1 MFDTIR
7 DHKKYLMG
15 FLLIL
20 IIPSFVLVGVQGFKD
35 RDRGGAVVA
44 VVNGQDISQRDW
56 DQAHQTESRR
66 LQERMP
72 NLDTKLLDTPEARYS
87 TLEQLVQQRVLAV
100 ATEKARLYTSDQRL
114 ARELQQNQVI
124 ASLRRPDGSLD
135 MEAYRQLLGRQGMS
149 PEMFEAKVRTDLSQR
164 QLLQGIE
171 ASGFAT
177 PSLAAPSLNAFFE
190 QREIRFSLFAAP
202 AFAAQVQLSP
212 QDLEAF
218 YTRNAALFQSPEQAD
233 VEYIVLDAPSLEH
246 SVNLPE
252 ADVRAYY
259 EQNAARLSGAE
270 ERRASHILLTVA
282 ANASAAEKAATR
294 EKAAALLAQVKA
306 APQTFAQVAKTQSQ
320 DPGSAAKGGDLDFFA
335 RGAMVKPF
343 EDAVFS
349 LQKGGISELVET
361 EFGFHIIQLTDIK
374 TPPQRSFEAMR
385 PEIEA
390 TLKKQQAQKLFA
402 ESAEAFSNL
411 VYEQSDSFSA
421 AAERFKLKPQIRKG
435 LTRKPAA
442 DAGVLGNERL
452 LNALFTPESVEKKR
466 NTEAVET
473 ASGQLVSA
481 RIVQHTPARTQP
493 LTEVTDTVRQ
503 RLTAERAAEL
513 ARRQGSEQLQAWK
526 GGAEATGLSP
536 AQVVSRDKPGSLNP
550 KVLKAALS
558 ADPKALPAWVGVDLG
573 DQGYAVV
580 KVDKVMPPQ
589 AREASTQAQEVQ
601 QYGQWW
607 AAAESQA
614 YNEVLKERLKVR
626 IKVPAPAA
634 APKQP

>member
-20 IIPSFVLVGVQGFKD
+20 IIPSFVLVGVQGFTD
-35 RDRGGAVVA
+35 PDRGGAVVA
-44 VVNGQDISQRDW
+44 VVNGQDITQRDW

-72 NLDTKLLDTPEARYS
+72 SLDAKLLDTPEARYN
-87 TLEQLVQQRVLAV
+87 TLEQLVQQRVLA
-100 ATEKARLYTSDQRL
+100 AAAEKARLYTSDQRL

-149 PEMFEAKVRTDLSQR
+149 PEMFEAQVRTDLSQR
-164 QLLQGIE
+164 QLLQGVE

-190 QREIRFSLFAAP
+190 QREIRWALFAAP

-212 QDLEAF
+212 QDMEAY
-218 YTRNAALFQSPEQAD
+218 YTRNAAQFQSPEQAD
-233 VEYIVLDAPSLEH
+233 VEYLVLDAAALEH

-270 ERRASHILLTVA
+270 ERRASHILLTVP

-320 DPGSAAKGGDLDFFA
+320 DPGSAANGGDLDFFA

-343 EDAVFS
+343 EEAVFS

-421 AAERFKLKPQIRKG
+421 AAERFKLKPQTRKG
-435 LTRKPAA
+435 LTRKAAA

-452 LNALFTPESVEKKR
+452 LNALFAPESVEKKR
-466 NTEAVET
+466 NTEAIET

-493 LTEVTDTVRQ
+493 LAEVTDTVRQ

-513 ARRQGSEQLQAWK
+513 ARRQGGEQLQAWK

-536 AQVVSRDKPGSLNP
+536 AQVVSRDKPGSLSP

-589 AREASTQAQEVQ
+589 AREASIQAQEVQ

-614 YNEVLKERLKVR
+614 YNDVLKERLKVR

-634 APKQP
+634 PKQP

>member
-20 IIPSFVLVGVQGFKD
+20 IIPSFVLVGVQGFTD
-35 RDRGGAVVA
+35 PDRGGAVVA
-44 VVNGQDISQRDW
+44 VVNGQDITQRDW

-72 NLDTKLLDTPEARYS
+72 SLDAKLLDTPEARYN
-87 TLEQLVQQRVLAV
+87 TLEQLVQQRVLA
-100 ATEKARLYTSDQRL
+100 AAAEKARLYTSDQRL

-149 PEMFEAKVRTDLSQR
+149 PEMFEAQVRTDLSQR
-164 QLLQGIE
+164 QLLQGVE

-190 QREIRFSLFAAP
+190 QREIRWALFAAP

-212 QDLEAF
+212 QDMEAY
-218 YTRNAALFQSPEQAD
+218 YTRNAAQFQSPEQAD
-233 VEYIVLDAPSLEH
+233 VEYLVLDAAALEH

-270 ERRASHILLTVA
+270 ERRASHILLTVP

-320 DPGSAAKGGDLDFFA
+320 DPGSAANGGDLDFFA

-343 EDAVFS
+343 EEAVFS

-435 LTRKPAA
+435 VTRKPAA

-452 LNALFTPESVEKKR
+452 LNALFAPESVEKKR
-466 NTEAVET
+466 NTEAIET

-493 LTEVTDTVRQ
+493 LAEVTDTVRQ

-513 ARRQGSEQLQAWK
+513 ARRQGGEQLQAWK

-536 AQVVSRDKPGSLNP
+536 AQVVSRDKPGSLSP

-589 AREASTQAQEVQ
+589 AREASIQAQEVQ

-614 YNEVLKERLKVR
+614 YNDVLKERLKVR

-634 APKQP
+634 PKQP